1 MIYPM
6 TNTEANNGFYER
18 NAKMDNERSI
28 LLKLTDFLQ
37 KENLI
42 SAEERNRAVALIEQ
56 EGII

>member
-1 MIYPM
+1 M
-6 TNTEANNGFYER
+6 TDKQYEQFRERKTIVKTENT
-18 NAKMDNERSI
+18 I

-56 EGII
+56 EGI

>member
-1 MIYPM
+1 MASMFFYEEINERRLAM
-6 TNTEANNGFYER
+6 NTENT
-18 NAKMDNERSI
+18 I

-56 EGII
+56 EGI